1 MSNHHLYNQLERL
14 GSYLRIDSRQALNQ
28 HGLQPIQLE
37 VLHYLSMCN
46 RFSDTPAAVT
56 EYLGQTKGTVSQ
68 TIKLLES
75 RGLLEK
81 QDDPADKRIAHLKL
95 TASGEDLLNNCL
107 PTPLFLQAEESL
119 SVKEKQQIQHAL
131 SLLLSRIVQK
141 NQLQTFGLCK
151 TCRHNRYD
159 QTDGYFCDLLKL
171 KLQAEDTELI
181 CREHQYSD

>member
-1 MSNHHLYNQLERL
+1 MDNHHLYNQLERL
-14 GSYLRIDSRQALNQ
+14 GSYLRIDSRQALSQ

-81 QDDPADKRIAHLKL
+81 LDDPQDKRIYHLKL
-95 TASGEDLLNNCL
+95 TQQGQDLLDTSL
-107 PTPLFLQAEESL
+107 PTPLFSQADNSL
-119 SVKEKQQIQHAL
+119 TDDEKNQIQQAI
-131 SLLLSRIVQK
+131 SLLLTRIIK
-141 NQLQTFGLCK
+141 TNQLQTFGLCK
-151 TCRHNRYD
+151 SCRYNRHTE
-159 QTDGYFCDLLKL
+159 QDGYFCDLLKL
-171 KLQAEDTELI
+171 NLKPNDTELI
-181 CREHQYSD
+181 CREHQLSE